1 MDRIFPATWI
11 TADFQVQSPPDQ
23 ITPPPSTNSEAGF
36 RYRQA
41 LVEKHFSTWLVTFN
55 QQIIFRAIRCFYYAT
70 LIIILYNIHAV
81 Y

>member
-55 QQIIFRAIRCFYYAT
+55 QQYM
-70 LIIILYNIHAV
+70 V
-81 Y
+81 